1 MTVSRRC
8 DQVTRTPEG
17 TLLRCAATIAPALA
31 TALIVRAVAS
41 RAAKLWCVRRGGQS
55 PADAHCSRTPS
66 SLKTFFLNTE
76 AIINRGISLLQTLHQ
91 RRYWEQFTWHPR
103 SVDDQFAV

>member
-1 MTVSRRC
+1 MIN
-8 DQVTRTPEG
+8 
-17 TLLRCAATIAPALA
+17 LLLTDA
-31 TALIVRAVAS
+31 VRF
-41 RAAKLWCVRRGGQS
+41 KM
-55 PADAHCSRTPS
+55 
-66 SLKTFFLNTE
+66 FFLNTE

>member
-1 MTVSRRC
+1 MPPRPVPPNCGAC
-8 DQVTRTPEG
+8 D
-17 TLLRCAATIAPALA
+17 
-31 TALIVRAVAS
+31 
-41 RAAKLWCVRRGGQS
+41 GGGLS
-55 PADAHCSRTPS
+55 PADAKF
-66 SLKTFFLNTE
+66 LAGAVFFKTFFLNTE

>member
-31 TALIVRAVAS
+31 MRPRVPPNCGA
-41 RAAKLWCVRRGGQS
+41 CDGGGQS
-55 PADAHCSRTPS
+55 PADAHC
-66 SLKTFFLNTE
+66 LADAVFFKTFFLNTE

>member
-1 MTVSRRC
+1 MVRATGGGSL
-8 DQVTRTPEG
+8 QRTPNF
-17 TLLRCAATIAPALA
+17 LA
-31 TALIVRAVAS
+31 GAVFF
-41 RAAKLWCVRRGGQS
+41 
-55 PADAHCSRTPS
+55 
-66 SLKTFFLNTE
+66 KTFFLNTE

>member
-1 MTVSRRC
+1 MTR
-8 DQVTRTPEG
+8 
-17 TLLRCAATIAPALA
+17 
-31 TALIVRAVAS
+31 VRPGDG
-41 RAAKLWCVRRGGQS
+41 GGQS
-55 PADAHCSRTPS
+55 PADAPHAV
-66 SLKTFFLNTE
+66 LFKMFFLNTE